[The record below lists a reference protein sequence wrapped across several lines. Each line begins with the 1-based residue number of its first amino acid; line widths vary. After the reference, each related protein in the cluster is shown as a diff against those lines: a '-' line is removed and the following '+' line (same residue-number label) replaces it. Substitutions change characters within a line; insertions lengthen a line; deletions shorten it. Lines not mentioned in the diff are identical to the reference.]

1 MGAIA
6 VFPHHSARQDPRQQ
20 ALHRLFGEHHSW
32 LLDRLR
38 LRLNCRED
46 AADLAAETFAQVVA
60 LPDPHAIREPRALLS
75 LIGKRLIFARWR
87 RNDVERAYLDA
98 LASLPEP
105 VAPSPEEHWLVMEA
119 LMAVDR
125 LLEGL
130 SSKAR
135 AAFLYSQLDGL
146 TYARIAE
153 ELDVSVT
160 RVHQYVVQG
169 LTACYRGVS

>member
-1 MGAIA
+1 M
-6 VFPHHSARQDPRQQ
+6 FPPHPANQNPRQQ

-32 LLDRLR
+32 LLE
-38 LRLNCRED
+38 RLNIRLHCRED
-46 AADLAAETFAQVVA
+46 AADMAAETFAQVVA

-87 RNDVERAYLDA
+87 RNDVERAYLEA
-98 LASLPEP
+98 LASLPEST
-105 VAPSPEEHWLVMEA
+105 APSPEEHWVVMEA
-119 LMAVDR
+119 LMAVDQ
-125 LLEGL
+125 LLNGL

-135 AAFLYSQLDGL
+135 AAFLYSQIDGL
-146 TYARIAE
+146 TYAHIAE
-153 ELDVSVT
+153 ELGVSVT